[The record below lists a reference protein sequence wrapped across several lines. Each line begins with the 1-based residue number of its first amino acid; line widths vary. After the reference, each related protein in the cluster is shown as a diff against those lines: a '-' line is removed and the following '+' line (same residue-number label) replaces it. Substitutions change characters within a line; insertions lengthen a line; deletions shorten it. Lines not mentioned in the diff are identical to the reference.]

1 MGYEEF
7 IGKEYP
13 PFSAEIEKG
22 RLRQFAGAIGE
33 TDPVYSDE
41 NAARAAGYG
50 SLPAPPTFAF
60 SIAMDAGQSVN
71 ILEDMGI
78 PVTKAVHGAQGF
90 TYRKAICAG
99 DEITGVQKITNVFE
113 KKGGAL
119 LFIEAEVGMVNQHGD
134 GVCDLQTTV
143 IVRNG

>member
-1 MGYEEF
+1 MSYEDF

-13 PFSAEIEKG
+13 SFSAEIEKG
-22 RLRQFAGAIGE
+22 RLRQFANAIGE

-41 NAARAAGYG
+41 GAAREAGYG

-60 SIAMDAGQSVN
+60 AIAMEAGQSVN
-71 ILEDMGI
+71 ILQDMDI
-78 PVTKAVHGAQGF
+78 PFTKAVHGAQGF
-90 TYRKAICAG
+90 TYKKAICAG
-99 DEITGVQKITNVFE
+99 DEITGIQKITNVYE

-119 LFIEAEVGMVNQHGD
+119 LFIESEVGMVNQHGD
-134 GVCDLQTTV
+134 SVCDLQTTV